1 VWFIREAFQ
10 QCRRQ
15 SRLADAR
22 LARKKHYLAFA
33 GLYLR
38 PATQQNFDFLFSADK
53 LSQTARVHGLEAAF
67 D

>member
-1 VWFIREAFQ
+1 VWFIGEALQ

-15 SRLADAR
+15 SRLANAR

-33 GLYLR
+33 GFYLR
-38 PATQQNFDFLFSADK
+38 PATQQDFDFFSSPDK
-53 LSQTARVHGLEAAF
+53 LSQPACVHGLEAAF